1 MLLAASAA
9 HAQTTV
15 TVTWDRNTDSYTAG
29 YRLYYGTASG
39 NYQWS
44 VDAGNQTSAPVS
56 LSSGSAYYMTVRA
69 YNASYEYGPPSN
81 EATIN
86 LGGSTTPTAQIQATL
101 QSANTALVS
110 WQTTNATAASINGVA
125 VGASGSQTVTVTA
138 TTTFTIVA
146 TGASGATAQ
155 ANATVTLT
163 APGSP
168 TALIQAALQ
177 SANTALVSWQTTNA
191 TAVAINGVAVGASG
205 SQTVT
210 ATATTTFTI
219 VATGAGGATA
229 QASATVSPTKSE
241 APPAPTSM
249 TSAVADSRVTLSW
262 SPGSGGTAATEYLL
276 YVSTRPWGQDVVDGS
291 SVGNVLTV
299 AGDLPKGRYYARV
312 RARNAAG
319 ASTSSNQVS
328 FIVGKTLASPTGFD
342 AAWSGT
348 TATLTWKAPAAD
360 SLEDT
365 PTGYV
370 LEAGTNPGLS
380 DVGAAN
386 VGNVTS
392 YSAEI
397 TAGTYY
403 VRVRSVNELGSS
415 NVTADIALVA
425 PGAPPAPAALT
436 DTSTTGEATVR
447 LRWAAPEGAAPTG
460 YIVEAGSEPGLS
472 DLARLP
478 VASVTEFSTEAPA
491 GTYYVRVRA
500 VNERGAG
507 PASNEIIVQR

>member
-1 MLLAASAA
+1 VLLAASAA
-9 HAQTTV
+9 HAQSTV
-15 TVTWDRNTDSYTAG
+15 TVSWDRNTDSYTAG

-39 NYQWS
+39 NYEWS
-44 VDAGNQTSAPVS
+44 LDAGNQTSAPVS
-56 LSSGSAYYMTVRA
+56 LSPGSAYYMTVRA

-86 LGGSTTPTAQIQATL
+86 LGTSTTPTAQIQATL
-101 QSANTALVS
+101 QSASTALVS

-125 VGASGSQTVTVTA
+125 VGASGSHTVTVTA
-138 TTTFTIVA
+138 MTTFTIVA
-146 TGASGATAQ
+146 TGS
-155 ANATVTLT
+155 
-163 APGSP
+163 
-168 TALIQAALQ
+168 
-177 SANTALVSWQTTNA
+177 
-191 TAVAINGVAVGASG
+191 
-205 SQTVT
+205 
-210 ATATTTFTI
+210 
-219 VATGAGGATA
+219 GGATA
-229 QASATVSPTKSE
+229 QASATVSPTKLQ

-249 TSAVADSRVTLSW
+249 TSAIADSRVTLSW
-262 SPGSGGTAATEYLL
+262 SPGSGGTPATEYLL
-276 YVSTRPWGQDVVDGS
+276 YVSTTPWGQDVVDGS
-291 SVGNVLTV
+291 SVGNELTV
-299 AGDLPKGRYYARV
+299 AGDLPTGRYYARV
-312 RARNAAG
+312 RARNGAG
-319 ASTSSNQVS
+319 TSTSSNQVS

-342 AAWSGT
+342 ATWSGT

-392 YSAEI
+392 YSAEV

-403 VRVRSVNELGSS
+403 VRVRSVNALGSS
-415 NVTADIALVA
+415 HVTADIALVA
-425 PGAPPAPAALT
+425 PGAPPAPSALA
-436 DTSTTGEATVR
+436 DTSTPGEGTVR
-447 LRWAAPEGAAPTG
+447 LRWAAPDGAPPTG

-478 VASVTEFSTEAPA
+478 VTSLTEFSTEAPA